1 MYYHR
6 YRHPHHH
13 RRKNVVSKDFIHR
26 KAVMDYYSWLVHGYL
41 CERSL
46 VRSPGVTSNPCLDF
60 SPFHV
65 A

>member
-1 MYYHR
+1 MYYHG
-6 YRHPHHH
+6 YRHPRHH
-13 RRKNVVSKDFIHR
+13 RRNNVVSKDFIHR
-26 KAVMDYYSWLVHGYL
+26 KAVMDYYSWLVHGHL
-41 CERSL
+41 CDRSL